1 MAPLEFDGEVKLKPE
16 ETIAQRKITGT
27 GLKILTPNKLPQEY

>member
-16 ETIAQRKITGT
+16 ETIAQRINKF
-27 GLKILTPNKLPQEY
+27 ILEKEK